1 MKFFIVIIVL
11 FLIYFI
17 SKLKRESKEKTN
29 NINNMILCKKCGF
42 HVLHSNICAS
52 NDDKY
57 KCPNINER

>member
-1 MKFFIVIIVL
+1 MKFLIVILAL
-11 FLIYFI
+11 FLAYIFI
-17 SKLKRESKEKTN
+17 KSKRQSKEKTN